1 MKSVYKDKSL
11 ANCPNQFNLAE
22 YVLEKSCKNPTKS
35 ALEIVSRTG
44 KQSISFDELKN
55 RILRTGNNLI
65 RVGLKPEDKILLR
78 LGNTITFPIAYL
90 GAISV
95 GIIPVPTSSSL
106 TKHELIKLIKVIEPK
121 AIITSE
127 PLGTN
132 FHNTQII
139 SETDIEEFSFE
150 GRKAKFKR
158 GNPNRLAYIVFTS
171 GTSNTPRGVQHAHR
185 AIWARKSM
193 HSDWYSLTSS
203 DRLLHAGGLNWTYTL
218 GTGLLDP
225 WSVGATSI
233 VLKDNLTISDIPNLI
248 KNSNA
253 TLFAAVPGVYRKLLE
268 QNEELEFPSLRH
280 CFSAGEKLSQNIHA
294 RWRKRT
300 KKFIYEAFGMS
311 ECSTFISTNET
322 IGSEI
327 QTIGRPQRGRK
338 VAIID
343 KVTYKPVPIG
353 EVGIIA
359 ISSQDQGLMIGY
371 HNENAIKSNGKEWFA
386 TGDLGIMKADGFIEH
401 LGRADD
407 ILNQGGFRVSPKEVE
422 NAFLDLEG
430 LENIVAFNLEI
441 KKDTNV
447 IAVIFTTEVNLFEEE
462 LRKHV
467 EERLA
472 DYKKPRVYIK
482 VNTIPTV
489 NNGKIS
495 RKKLSETFKGM
506 TVDCA

>member
-1 MKSVYKDKSL
+1 MKSVYKDRSL

-44 KQSISFDELKN
+44 KQSVSFDELKN

-78 LGNTITFPIAYL
+78 LGNTVTFPIAYL

-193 HSDWYSLTSS
+193 HSDWYSLLS
-203 DRLLHAGGLNWTYTL
+203 
-218 GTGLLDP
+218 
-225 WSVGATSI
+225 
-233 VLKDNLTISDIPNLI
+233 LI
-248 KNSNA
+248 
-253 TLFAAVPGVYRKLLE
+253 
-268 QNEELEFPSLRH
+268 H
-280 CFSAGEKLSQNIHA
+280 I
-294 RWRKRT
+294 
-300 KKFIYEAFGMS
+300 
-311 ECSTFISTNET
+311 
-322 IGSEI
+322 
-327 QTIGRPQRGRK
+327 
-338 VAIID
+338 
-343 KVTYKPVPIG
+343 
-353 EVGIIA
+353 
-359 ISSQDQGLMIGY
+359 
-371 HNENAIKSNGKEWFA
+371 
-386 TGDLGIMKADGFIEH
+386 
-401 LGRADD
+401 
-407 ILNQGGFRVSPKEVE
+407 
-422 NAFLDLEG
+422 
-430 LENIVAFNLEI
+430 
-441 KKDTNV
+441 
-447 IAVIFTTEVNLFEEE
+447 
-462 LRKHV
+462 
-467 EERLA
+467 
-472 DYKKPRVYIK
+472 
-482 VNTIPTV
+482 
-489 NNGKIS
+489 
-495 RKKLSETFKGM
+495 
-506 TVDCA
+506 